1 MAVVFNVLLDILLVG
16 SLVFFGYAL
25 AMLIRDP
32 MQSVREKFLLSMALV
47 AGAIV
52 ALGAQS
58 SGVGFASFTVE
69 SLTGVRPGGAVV
81 KAAAVIVPGGLAAGL
96 GWYFL
101 RVTQQSVAKGLRIM
115 SFLAMLTIVAFAEI
129 FAEATKTK
137 GVTLGVAAIPN
148 ASFVAGLII
157 TLLVLTPGEEELARA
172 GNKFRLFGDLVRRR
186 SSSAHSSLVDAP
198 LPLRAEPQPRTRQ
211 NLFADD

>member
-1 MAVVFNVLLDILLVG
+1 MGVVFNVLLDILLLG
-16 SLVFFGYAL
+16 SLLFFGFSL
-25 AMLIRDP
+25 AQLIRDP
-32 MQSVREKFLLSMALV
+32 MQSAREKTLLSMALV

-69 SLTGVRPGGAVV
+69 SLTGVRPGGALV
-81 KAAAVIVPGGLAAGL
+81 KAVAVVIPGGVASGL

-101 RVTQQSVAKGLRIM
+101 RVTQQSAAKGLRIM
-115 SFLAMLTIVAFAEI
+115 TFLGMLTIVAFVEI
-129 FAEATKTK
+129 FAEATKMK

-157 TLLVLTPGEEELARA
+157 TLLVLTPSEEEMSRGASKL
-172 GNKFRLFGDLVRRR
+172 KMFGDVFRRR
-186 SSSAHSSLVDAP
+186 PAANASLVDSAA
-198 LPLRAEPQPRTRQ
+198 PLRAQTQAGPRR